1 MSAFGGPNIIDDGLV
16 LYLDAGNRKSYV
28 SGSTT
33 WFDKS
38 GRGNNG
44 TLINGPTFNTG
55 ELGSVVFDGTN
66 DYVTKSNPTNF
77 PINSDLSVF
86 CFFRRTGNTSSPPHQ
101 CLISTGFGGWNL
113 LLLNQ
118 TTLSFNKAF
127 IEGVITGSNILI
139 NQWYYVGCTRNGNE
153 FKLYIN
159 GLLDSTL
166 VKSISFNDNNK
177 YELGTDSGA
186 SGNNNSRNAYLNGNI
201 SLTQVYSRAL
211 SAQEVLQNYNAT
223 KGRFGL

>member
-1 MSAFGGPNIIDDGLV
+1 
-16 LYLDAGNRKSYV
+16 
-28 SGSTT
+28 
-33 WFDKS
+33 
-38 GRGNNG
+38 
-44 TLINGPTFNTG
+44 
-55 ELGSVVFDGTN
+55 VFDGVN

-86 CFFRRTGNTSSPPHQ
+86 CFFRRTGDTSSPPHQ
-101 CLISTGFGGWNL
+101 CLISTGYGGWNL

-118 TTLSFNKAF
+118 TTLSLNKAF
-127 IEGVITGSNILI
+127 VEVGITGSNVLI

-159 GLLDSTL
+159 GLLDSTS

-177 YELGTDSGA
+177 YELGTDSGVNA
-186 SGNNNSRNAYLNGNI
+186 NNNLRNSYLNGNI
-201 SLTQVYSRAL
+201 SSVQIYNRAL